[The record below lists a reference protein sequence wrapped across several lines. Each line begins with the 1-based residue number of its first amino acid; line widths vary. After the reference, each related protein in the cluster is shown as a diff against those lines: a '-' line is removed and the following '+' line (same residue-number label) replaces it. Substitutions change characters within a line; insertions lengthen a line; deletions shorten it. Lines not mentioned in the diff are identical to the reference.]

1 MFKRIITK
9 IFERQAAKLLA
20 KSQPRIV
27 VIVGSVGKTS
37 TKKAIV
43 SVLEQHF
50 RVVYNEG
57 SYNTELPVPLTLLR
71 LELPPSL
78 FNPLAWVSLFIK
90 SQNFIQRGADYDVA
104 VLELGTDTPGDMAK
118 FASYIQPDVTV
129 ITAIADEH
137 MENFKTLEAV
147 AREEFL
153 ITSNSKVAIINRD
166 DTELIY
172 DHLNRAATIFSYG
185 LTKDCDFQFLKDK
198 FSLEYGYDGRFFGE
212 GFGELSAQL
221 RVVGEHNIKPAV
233 AAVAVATQLQMP
245 HDKIAKGVEL
255 IEPVPGRMNL
265 LAGAERSI
273 VLDDSYNSSPISVKA
288 ALKTLYGMQAS
299 GRIAILGSMNE
310 LGETSQASHRSVGE
324 HCDSKYLDWVVT
336 VGDEA
341 EKYLAPAAKAAGCKV
356 ESFDSPYEAGA
367 FVRGKLQPGTLV
379 LVKGS
384 QNRIFTEEATKL
396 LLADSNDEKQLV
408 RQSPKWLQIKHDYF
422 SQL

>member
-1 MFKRIITK
+1 MLKRTITK
-9 IFERQAAKLLA
+9 IFERQASKLLA
-20 KSQPRIV
+20 KSQPKIV
-27 VIVGSVGKTS
+27 VVAGSVGKTS
-37 TKKAIV
+37 TKMAIV
-43 SVLEQHF
+43 SVLREHF

-57 SYNTELPVPLTLLR
+57 TYNTELPVPLTLLR
-71 LELPPSL
+71 LKLPNSL
-78 FNPLAWVSLFIK
+78 FNPLSWLVLFMK
-90 SQNFIQRGADYDVA
+90 SQNFIKRGADYDVA

-118 FASYIQPDVTV
+118 FASYIQPDITV
-129 ITAIADEH
+129 ITAIAPEH

-147 AREEFL
+147 AKEELL
-153 ITSNSKVAIINRD
+153 ITLKSKVAIVNRD

-172 DHLNRAATIFSYG
+172 DHLNKAATILSYG

-245 HDKIAKGVEL
+245 HDKIAKGIEA

-273 VLDDSYNSSPISVKA
+273 ILDDSYNSSPLSVKA
-288 ALKTLYGMQAS
+288 ALKTLYNMQAS

-310 LGETSQASHRSVGE
+310 LGETSEASHREVGQ
-324 HCDSKYLDWVVT
+324 HCDPKQLDWVVT
-336 VGDEA
+336 VGEEA
-341 EKYLAPAAKAAGCKV
+341 ERYLAPAAKDAGCKV

-367 FVRGKLQPGTLV
+367 FVRGKLAPGMVV

-396 LLADSNDEKQLV
+396 LLADSNDEKLLV
-408 RQSPKWLQIKHDYF
+408 RQSPKWLQAKHDYF